1 VVSLPGRFGR
11 EAYQQIATFGTKVN
25 AGDSAIIST
34 GLLNVLVARAARRTY
49 LVAGLVQPA
58 LLQRVASDLV
68 VR

>member
-1 VVSLPGRFGR
+1 VD
-11 EAYQQIATFGTKVN
+11 

-34 GLLNVLVARAARRTY
+34 GLLNVLVTRAERRTY

-58 LLQRVASDLV
+58 LLRRVASDLV